1 MGGVPS
7 VPRDPSRKVQVICA
21 GYARTGT
28 STMALAVE
36 QLLKGPFLH
45 GGTQVLNREDAYC
58 KKWVQVYEAKKRGD
72 KELTLKLLRE
82 VTAGFI
88 GVADMPPLDFIP
100 ELMEIYPEAKVVLVE
115 RDPDRWLESLMVV
128 SKASNKPW
136 LPYLIWVV
144 PGWRWFPSLMKHY
157 TESAKRIMQLK
168 PKGEFKRGTQFILNW
183 NNMVKEMVPPEKLLV
198 MELKDGWEPLCKFL
212 GVPVPDGP
220 LPRANDAEA
229 AVQISNHVT
238 RSLAQIWGTA
248 LGTAAVIGFGAW
260 RAWKTR

>member
-7 VPRDPSRKVQVICA
+7 VPRDSSRKVQVICA

-36 QLLKGPFLH
+36 QLLNGPFLH

-58 KKWVQVYEAKKRGD
+58 KNWVQVYEAKARGD
-72 KELTLKLLRE
+72 KPETLRLLRE
-82 VTAGFI
+82 VTAGFV

-100 ELMEIYPEAKVVLVE
+100 ELMELYPEAKVVLVE
-115 RDPDRWLESLMVV
+115 RDPDRWFESLMVV
-128 SKASNKPW
+128 SRASNKPW
-136 LPYLIWVV
+136 LPYLVWAV

-157 TESAKRIMQLK
+157 AESAKRIMQIE
-168 PKGEFKRGTQFILNW
+168 PKGEVKRGTKLIINW

-198 MELKDGWEPLCKFL
+198 MQLKDGWAPLCKFL
-212 GVPVPDGP
+212 DVPVPDGP
-220 LPRANDAEA
+220 LPRANDTEA
-229 AVQISNHVT
+229 AIQISNHVT
-238 RSLAQIWGTA
+238 RRLAQIWGTA
-248 LGTAAVIGFGAW
+248 LGTTAVIGFGVW

>member
-36 QLLKGPFLH
+36 HLLNGPFLH

-58 KKWVQVYEAKKRGD
+58 KKWVQVYEAKKSGD
-72 KELTLKLLRE
+72 RELTLKLLRE
-82 VTAGFI
+82 VTAGFV

-100 ELMEIYPEAKVVLVE
+100 ELMELYPEAKVVLVE

-136 LPYLIWVV
+136 LPYLVWVV
-144 PGWRWFPSLMKHY
+144 PGWRWFPSLVRHY
-157 TESAKRIMQLK
+157 GESAKRVMQLE
-168 PKGEFKRGTQFILNW
+168 PKGEVKRGTKLIINW
-183 NNMVKEMVPPEKLLV
+183 NNMVKEMVPPEKLL
-198 MELKDGWEPLCKFL
+198 FL

-220 LPRANDAEA
+220 LPRANDTEA
-229 AVQISNHVT
+229 ALQISNHVT
-238 RSLAQIWGTA
+238 RRLAQIWGTA
-248 LGTAAVIGFGAW
+248 LGTAAVVGFGAW